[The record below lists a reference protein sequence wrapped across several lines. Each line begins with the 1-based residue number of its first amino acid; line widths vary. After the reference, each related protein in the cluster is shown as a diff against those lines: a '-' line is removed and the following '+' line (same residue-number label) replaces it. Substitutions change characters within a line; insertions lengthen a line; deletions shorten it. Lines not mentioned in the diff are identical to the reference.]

1 MAKKKSRSA
10 NVARK
15 REKRNRD
22 RKSRS
27 KQLAAEKQRK
37 QSYGKMNEERLHNC
51 LIKSRDLINE
61 PEFEEVHFDIDLMYE
76 ELFTLLRNHNDME
89 TSGFDINVTPKII
102 GVETEELNPVHMPF
116 TPSEIP
122 EFNVLC
128 EKFRTDVLRRLINPK
143 FMRDLQSALTACEKR
158 FKQNGDREMAEVAHV
173 SHTLFEVVPQHVLI
187 EHPLIIDI
195 GLKTM
200 QYMVDEPLS
209 MKENETRVRDIVS
222 GMLETE
228 TAEYQEG
235 ELSIIISDAIV
246 QEPPFSEVPTQ
257 PDTDG
262 TLLTE
267 EKKQSAFEQ
276 NTLPSPDTLPAKALY
291 KNFDG
296 MAIKNVLKEWQND
309 SLENESETQLDLF
322 YEDMELYITIT
333 ENRIQLHAHSA
344 AKLDVAMEQ
353 LEEYCQSGIMY
364 LAKTIE
370 EGGNL
375 DATE

>member
-37 QSYGKMNEERLHNC
+37 QSYGKMNEERLRNC

-61 PEFEEVHFDIDLMYE
+61 PEFEEVHFDIDMMYE
-76 ELFTLLRNHNDME
+76 ELFTLLRNNNDTE
-89 TSGFDINVTPKII
+89 TSASDINVEPKII
-102 GVETEELNPVHMPF
+102 GVETEKPDLVNN
-116 TPSEIP
+116 EIP

-143 FMRDLQSALTACEKR
+143 FMRALQSALTACEKR
-158 FKQNGDREMAEVAHV
+158 FKQIGDRDKAEVAHV
-173 SHTLFEVVPQHVLI
+173 SHSLFEVVPQHILV

-200 QYMVDEPLS
+200 QYIVDEPPS
-209 MKENETRVRDIVS
+209 MKENESHVRDVVS
-222 GMLETE
+222 GMLEAE
-228 TAEYQEG
+228 TVEYQEG

-246 QEPPFSEVPTQ
+246 QEPPFSEITTQ
-257 PDTDG
+257 PETDA
-262 TLLTE
+262 TILTGE
-267 EKKQSAFEQ
+267 NNRPIPEQ
-276 NTLPSPDTLPAKALY
+276 NSLPSPDTLPAKALY

-322 YEDMELYITIT
+322 YEDKELYITVT
-333 ENRIQLHAHSA
+333 ENRIQLHAQTA

>member
-22 RKSRS
+22 RKSRN
-27 KQLAAEKQRK
+27 KQLAAVKQRK
-37 QSYGKMNEERLHNC
+37 QSYGKMNEERLRTC

-61 PEFEEVHFDIDLMYE
+61 PEFEDVHFDIDLMYE
-76 ELFTLLRNHNDME
+76 ELFTLLRDNDDHE
-89 TSGFDINVTPKII
+89 TSSSDAIVELKII
-102 GVETEELNPVHMPF
+102 GVETEQPSLVENELPG
-116 TPSEIP
+116 
-122 EFNVLC
+122 FNDLC

-143 FMRDLQSALTACEKR
+143 FMRTLQTALSACEKR
-158 FKQNGDREMAEVAHV
+158 FRQIGDRDRAEVAYV
-173 SHTLFEVVPQHVLI
+173 SHTLFEVVPQHILV

-200 QYMVDEPLS
+200 QFMVDEPLS
-209 MKENETRVRDIVS
+209 MKENESHVRNIVS
-222 GMLETE
+222 GILETE
-228 TAEYQEG
+228 TTEYQEG
-235 ELSIIISDAIV
+235 EFSNIISDTIV
-246 QEPPFSEVPTQ
+246 QEPPFSEVTEPPE
-257 PDTDG
+257 PDSTMS
-262 TLLTE
+262 TIETNLPIPELN
-267 EKKQSAFEQ
+267 S
-276 NTLPSPDTLPAKALY
+276 LPSPDTLPAKALY

-309 SLENESETQLDLF
+309 SLENESDTQLDLF
-322 YEDMELYITIT
+322 YEDKELYITIT
-333 ENRIQLHAHSA
+333 ENRIQLHAQSA

-370 EGGNL
+370 EGGNI

>member
-27 KQLAAEKQRK
+27 KQLAAGKQRK
-37 QSYGKMNEERLHNC
+37 QSYGKMDEERLHTC

-76 ELFTLLRNHNDME
+76 ELFTLLRDHNETE
-89 TSGFDINVTPKII
+89 TSVPQINVPPKII
-102 GVETEELNPVHMPF
+102 GVETEIPNFVND
-116 TPSEIP
+116 EIP
-122 EFNVLC
+122 GFEELC
-128 EKFRTDVLRRLINPK
+128 EKFRTHVIRRLVTPK
-143 FMRDLQSALTACEKR
+143 FMRTLQSALLACEKR
-158 FKQNGDREMAEVAHV
+158 FKQIGDRDRAEVAYV
-173 SHTLFEVVPQHVLI
+173 SHTLFEVVPQHILI

-200 QYMVDEPLS
+200 QYLVDEPPS
-209 MKENETRVRDIVS
+209 MKENESRVRDIVS
-222 GMLETE
+222 GMLESE

-235 ELSIIISDAIV
+235 EMSNIISDAIV
-246 QEPPFSEVPTQ
+246 QEPPFSEVPEPPK
-257 PDTDG
+257 PDDTI
-262 TLLTE
+262 LTAE
-267 EKKQSAFEQ
+267 NNLPTPESY
-276 NTLPSPDTLPAKALY
+276 TLPSPDTFPAKALY

-309 SLENESETQLDLF
+309 SLEHESETQLDLF
-322 YEDMELYITIT
+322 NEDKELYISIT
-333 ENRIQLHAHSA
+333 ENRIQLHAQSVE
-344 AKLDVAMEQ
+344 KLDVAMEQ

-370 EGGNL
+370 EGGNV

>member
-27 KQLAAEKQRK
+27 KQLAAGKQRK
-37 QSYGKMNEERLHNC
+37 QSYGKMDEERLRAC
-51 LIKSRDLINE
+51 LIKSRDLLNE

-76 ELFTLLRNHNDME
+76 GLFTLLRDNSETE
-89 TSGFDINVTPKII
+89 TSLSQIDVKPKII
-102 GVETEELNPVHMPF
+102 GVEAETPNLVNNERTEFDE
-116 TPSEIP
+116 
-122 EFNVLC
+122 LC
-128 EKFRTDVLRRLINPK
+128 EKFRTVVLRRLITPK
-143 FMRDLQSALTACEKR
+143 FMRTLQSALSACETR
-158 FKQNGDREMAEVAHV
+158 LKQIGNRDFAEVAHV
-173 SHTLFEVVPQHVLI
+173 SYTLFEVVPQHILI

-200 QYMVDEPLS
+200 QFLVDQPVS
-209 MKENETRVRDIVS
+209 IQRDDTRVKKIVS
-222 GMLETE
+222 SMLETE
-228 TAEYQEG
+228 TTEYQEG
-235 ELSIIISDAIV
+235 ELSNIISDTII
-246 QEPPFSEVPTQ
+246 QEPPFSEVKVPPEPAATI
-257 PDTDG
+257 
-262 TLLTE
+262 LTTE
-267 EKKQSAFEQ
+267 SNVPIPES
-276 NTLPSPDTLPAKALY
+276 NSLPSPDTLPAKALY

-322 YEDMELYITIT
+322 NEDKELYITIT
-333 ENRIQLHAHSA
+333 ENRIQLHAQSA
-344 AKLDVAMEQ
+344 EKLYVAMDQ

>member
-22 RKSRS
+22 RKSRN
-27 KQLAAEKQRK
+27 KQLAAGKQRK
-37 QSYGKMNEERLHNC
+37 QSYGKMNEERLHTC

-76 ELFTLLRNHNDME
+76 ELFTLLRDHNEAE
-89 TSGFDINVTPKII
+89 TSVPQINVPPKII
-102 GVETEELNPVHMPF
+102 GVETEIPNFVND
-116 TPSEIP
+116 EIP
-122 EFNVLC
+122 EFDELC
-128 EKFRTDVLRRLINPK
+128 EKFRTQVIRRLVTPK
-143 FMRDLQSALTACEKR
+143 FMRTLQSALSACEKR
-158 FKQNGDREMAEVAHV
+158 FKQIGDRDRAEVAYV
-173 SHTLFEVVPQHVLI
+173 SHTLFEVVPQHILV

-200 QYMVDEPLS
+200 QFLVDEPLS
-209 MKENETRVRDIVS
+209 IKENDSRVRDIVS

-228 TAEYQEG
+228 TAEYQEDG
-235 ELSIIISDAIV
+235 LSNIISDAIV
-246 QEPPFSEVPTQ
+246 QEPPFAEVTERPE
-257 PDTDG
+257 PDG
-262 TLLTE
+262 TILTTE
-267 EKKQSAFEQ
+267 NNLPTPES
-276 NTLPSPDTLPAKALY
+276 NSLPSPDTLPAKALY

-322 YEDMELYITIT
+322 NEDKELFITIT
-333 ENRIQLHAHSA
+333 ENRIQLHAQTVA
-344 AKLDVAMEQ
+344 ELDVAMEQ

-370 EGGNL
+370 EGGNV

>member
-22 RKSRS
+22 RKSRN

-37 QSYGKMNEERLHNC
+37 QSYGKMDEERLHTC
-51 LIKSRDLINE
+51 LIKSRDLLNE

-76 ELFTLLRNHNDME
+76 ELFTLLRDDNATE
-89 TSGFDINVTPKII
+89 TSELQISVAPKVI
-102 GVETEELNPVHMPF
+102 GVETEKPYLADDEK
-116 TPSEIP
+116 P
-122 EFNVLC
+122 EFNELC
-128 EKFRTDVLRRLINPK
+128 EKFQKVVVRRLITPK
-143 FMRDLQSALTACEKR
+143 FMRGLQSALSACEKR
-158 FKQNGDREMAEVAHV
+158 FKQIGDRDRAEVAYV
-173 SHTLFEVVPQHVLI
+173 SHTLFEVVPQHILI

-200 QYMVDEPLS
+200 QFLVDKPLS
-209 MKENETRVRDIVS
+209 MKENESRVRDIVS

-228 TAEYQEG
+228 TAEYQES
-235 ELSIIISDAIV
+235 ELSDTISDAII
-246 QEPPFSEVPTQ
+246 QEPPFSEVTTP
-257 PDTDG
+257 PEPAA
-262 TLLTE
+262 TLLTTE
-267 EKKQSAFEQ
+267 NDLLTSES
-276 NTLPSPDTLPAKALY
+276 NSLPSPDTLPAKALY

-296 MAIKNVLKEWQND
+296 MGIKDVLKEWQND

-322 YEDMELYITIT
+322 NEDKELYITMT
-333 ENRIQLHAHSA
+333 ENRIQLHAHTVE
-344 AKLDVAMEQ
+344 KLDVAMEQ
-353 LEEYCQSGIMY
+353 IEEYCQSGIMF

-370 EGGNL
+370 EGGDV

>member
-37 QSYGKMNEERLHNC
+37 QSYGKMNEERLRTC
-51 LIKSRDLINE
+51 LIKSRALINE
-61 PEFEEVHFDIDLMYE
+61 PEFEEVHFDIDMMYE
-76 ELFTLLRNHNDME
+76 ELFTLLRDNGE
-89 TSGFDINVTPKII
+89 TESPASDLIVEPKII
-102 GVETEELNPVHMPF
+102 GVDTEKSDFVDIE
-116 TPSEIP
+116 EP

-143 FMRDLQSALTACEKR
+143 FMRVLQSALSACEKR
-158 FKQNGDREMAEVAHV
+158 FKQIGDRERAEVAHV
-173 SHTLFEVVPQHVLI
+173 SHSLFEVVPQHILV

-200 QYMVDEPLS
+200 QYLVDEPPS
-209 MKENETRVRDIVS
+209 MKENESRVRDIVS
-222 GMLETE
+222 SMLETE
-228 TAEYQEG
+228 SAEYQEG
-235 ELSIIISDAIV
+235 ELSTIISDAIV
-246 QEPPFSEVPTQ
+246 HEPPFSEVPAQ
-257 PDTDG
+257 PERDDTI
-262 TLLTE
+262 LATE
-267 EKKQSAFEQ
+267 NNQSVSEQ
-276 NTLPSPDTLPAKALY
+276 DSLPSPDTLPAKALY

-309 SLENESETQLDLF
+309 SLENESDTQLDLF
-322 YEDMELYITIT
+322 YEDKELYITVT
-333 ENRIQLHAHSA
+333 ENRIQLHAQTA

-353 LEEYCQSGIMY
+353 LEEYCQTGIMY

>member
-37 QSYGKMNEERLHNC
+37 QSYGKIDEERLRTC

-76 ELFTLLRNHNDME
+76 ELFTLLRNHHE
-89 TSGFDINVTPKII
+89 TEIFEPEINTPPKII
-102 GVETEELNPVHMPF
+102 GVETEIPNSVND
-116 TPSEIP
+116 EIP
-122 EFNVLC
+122 EYVELC
-128 EKFRTDVLRRLINPK
+128 EKFRTHVIRRLVTPK
-143 FMRDLQSALTACEKR
+143 FMRNLQSALSLCEKR
-158 FKQNGDREMAEVAHV
+158 FKQIGDRDRAEVAHV
-173 SHTLFEVVPQHVLI
+173 SHTLFEAMPQHILV
-187 EHPLIIDI
+187 EHPLIIDL

-200 QYMVDEPLS
+200 QFLVDELPYMQEDES
-209 MKENETRVRDIVS
+209 RVRDIMS

-235 ELSIIISDAIV
+235 ELSIIISDTIV
-246 QEPPFSEVPTQ
+246 QEPPFSEVTTPSE
-257 PDTDG
+257 PDDSI
-262 TLLTE
+262 LTYE
-267 EKKQSAFEQ
+267 NNRPVPEPDS
-276 NTLPSPDTLPAKALY
+276 LPSPDTLPAKALY

-296 MAIKNVLKEWQND
+296 MAIKNVLKEWHND
-309 SLENESETQLDLF
+309 SIESESETQFDLF
-322 YEDMELYITIT
+322 YEDKELYITIT
-333 ENRIQLHAHSA
+333 ENRIQLHAQSA
-344 AKLDVAMEQ
+344 EKLDVAMDQ
-353 LEEYCQSGIMY
+353 LEDYCKSGIMY

-370 EGGNL
+370 EGGHV

>member
-37 QSYGKMNEERLHNC
+37 QSYGKMDEERLRTC
-51 LIKSRDLINE
+51 LIKSRDLLNE

-76 ELFTLLRNHNDME
+76 ELFTFLRDRNE
-89 TSGFDINVTPKII
+89 TETPKSQIDVGPKII
-102 GVETEELNPVHMPF
+102 GVETEDPYLVGNE
-116 TPSEIP
+116 TA
-122 EFNVLC
+122 EFEELC
-128 EKFRTDVLRRLINPK
+128 EKFRTVVLRRLITPK
-143 FMRDLQSALTACEKR
+143 FMRTLQSALSACEKR
-158 FKQNGDREMAEVAHV
+158 FKQIGERDLAEVAHV
-173 SHTLFEVVPQHVLI
+173 SHTLFEVMPQHILI

-200 QYMVDEPLS
+200 QFLVEGPPPINKDD
-209 MKENETRVRDIVS
+209 THVRKIVS
-222 GMLETE
+222 SMLDTE

-235 ELSIIISDAIV
+235 EMSNIISDAIV
-246 QEPPFSEVPTQ
+246 QKPTFSDDPVPIEPDSTS
-257 PDTDG
+257 
-262 TLLTE
+262 LTTE
-267 EKKQSAFEQ
+267 SNLVSPESDS
-276 NTLPSPDTLPAKALY
+276 LPSPDTLPAKALY

-309 SLENESETQLDLF
+309 SLENESEVQLDLF
-322 YEDMELYITIT
+322 NEDNELYISIT
-333 ENRIQLHAHSA
+333 SNRIQLHARSS
-344 AKLDVAMEQ
+344 AKLDVAMKE
-353 LEEYCQSGIMY
+353 LENYCQSGIMY
-364 LAKTIE
+364 LAKTNE
-370 EGGNL
+370 EGGSV

>member
-15 REKRNRD
+15 REKRNRS

-37 QSYGKMNEERLHNC
+37 QSYGKMDEERLRSC

-76 ELFTLLRNHNDME
+76 ELFTLLRDHNE
-89 TSGFDINVTPKII
+89 TEASESQIDVPPQII
-102 GVETEELNPVHMPF
+102 GVETE
-116 TPSEIP
+116 IP
-122 EFNVLC
+122 IIGNDERAEFDELC
-128 EKFRTDVLRRLINPK
+128 EKFQTVVLHRLVTPK
-143 FMRDLQSALTACEKR
+143 FMRTLRSALSACEKR
-158 FKQNGDREMAEVAHV
+158 FKQIGDRDRAEVAYL
-173 SHTLFEVVPQHVLI
+173 SYSLFDVVPQHILV

-200 QYMVDEPLS
+200 QYLVDEPPS
-209 MKENETRVRDIVS
+209 IERGDARVKKIVS
-222 GMLETE
+222 SMLDTE
-228 TAEYQEG
+228 TVEYQEG
-235 ELSIIISDAIV
+235 ELSNMISDTMV
-246 QEPPFSEVPTQ
+246 QEPSFPAVTDPPE
-257 PDTDG
+257 PDSTV
-262 TLLTE
+262 LTIDNNV
-267 EKKQSAFEQ
+267 A
-276 NTLPSPDTLPAKALY
+276 TPDATPLPSPETLPAKAIY

-296 MAIKNVLKEWQND
+296 MAITNVLKEWQND
-309 SLENESETQLDLF
+309 SLENETETQLDLF
-322 YEDMELYITIT
+322 NEDKELYISIT
-333 ENRIQLHAHSA
+333 EDRIQLHAQSETG
-344 AKLDVAMEQ
+344 LTNAMEE